1 MAVKK
6 KLTNSCSASATFTH
20 AQRGTRC
27 TRYPNFFA
35 VKFIKELTAH
45 GRQFIVTKWAV
56 LNSVTHPVSV
66 NTSSVC
72 TAVLMTSTCY
82 NTKQSI
88 QLVDMCSERP
98 RTNANAPYGLVVNVD
113 SHKAVLSFP
122 TSLRC
127 THNDSP
133 QCHFATIPH
142 KATLASIGVCA
153 RACTRGICDRLSRK
167 RLKIHARFQWD
178 TNTKWHMSNPNFTS
192 TSDSY

>member
-98 RTNANAPYGLVVNVD
+98 RTNANAPYGLVVNCRFAQGRPVV
-113 SHKAVLSFP
+113 SNKSALYAQRFP
-122 TSLRC
+122 TMPFRD
-127 THNDSP
+127 NSP
-133 QCHFATIPH
+133 QGYAC
-142 KATLASIGVCA
+142 KYRCVCA
-153 RACTRGICDRLSRK
+153 RVHSRD
-167 RLKIHARFQWD
+167 L
-178 TNTKWHMSNPNFTS
+178 
-192 TSDSY
+192 